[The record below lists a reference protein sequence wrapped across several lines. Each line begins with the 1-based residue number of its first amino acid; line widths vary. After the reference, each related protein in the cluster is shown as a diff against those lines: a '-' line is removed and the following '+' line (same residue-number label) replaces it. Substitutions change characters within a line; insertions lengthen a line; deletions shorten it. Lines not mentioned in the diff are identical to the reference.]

1 LSAQKTS
8 ITLDADLW
16 RQVRADAVLRGTTAR
31 EIVERQLKDY
41 LSKRETA

>member
-1 LSAQKTS
+1 MSVQKTS
-8 ITLDADLW
+8 ITLDSDLW

-41 LSKRETA
+41 LSRRESA